1 MNDILQELSKPGRDP
16 RESLPPPLLRSG
28 DIMELKDLK
37 PGMELMGTVRNI
49 TDFGCFVDIGVHEDG
64 LVHISKICKHYI
76 KHPMEVVQVGEVVK
90 VWVLEVDGK
99 RGRISLTMIPPEKQ

>member
-1 MNDILQELSKPGRDP
+1 
-16 RESLPPPLLRSG
+16 
-28 DIMELKDLK
+28 MELKDLK

-49 TDFGCFVDIGVHEDG
+49 TDFGCFVDVGVHEDG

-76 KHPMEVVQVGEVVK
+76 KLPMEVVQVGEVVK